1 MLDRGRIPLR
11 FVLIALGALLALW
24 LLRRALAPFFVAMV
38 LAYLLA
44 PPVNRL
50 ARWLGRPWGVV
61 AVMLGLVA
69 MMATLLMVLGPW
81 LMDQGAHLGAS
92 LPRWRQ
98 ALDDRILPWLQAH
111 PTWQLRLDQALDGLD
126 PALFLRGLRATGGGV
141 LGCFLDLMALILV
154 PLILYFLLLE
164 GPGLVDRLR
173 DLTPPRYR
181 ERLDRMVAAIHQ
193 RLGGYIRGQ
202 AAVAAAMGV
211 LQGLA
216 FATLG
221 VPYAWL
227 LGLVAGLSNVVPY
240 SPYFT
245 ALPPA
250 LVLAYL
256 DGGSR
261 GHLLAIAAVFMV
273 VQKAEGF
280 YFTPVWVG
288 RASRLHP
295 LEVLLALT
303 AFGFW
308 FGVLGLIFAVP
319 LAVVLK
325 VVLEEVLLD
334 YKAHPWFSEA
344 P

>member
-1 MLDRGRIPLR
+1 MSERGRIPLR
-11 FVLIALGALLALW
+11 FALIALGTLLALW

-44 PPVNRL
+44 PLVNRL

-61 AVMLGLVA
+61 IVMLGLVTA
-69 MMATLLMVLGPW
+69 ISTLLVVLGPW
-81 LMDQGAHLGAS
+81 LMGQGERLVTS
-92 LPRWRQ
+92 LPHWREE
-98 ALDDRILPWLQAH
+98 LNGRVLPWIQAH
-111 PTWQLRLDQALDGLD
+111 PTWRLRLDQALESLD
-126 PALFLRGLRATGGGV
+126 PSLLLRGLQATGGGL
-141 LGCFLDLMALILV
+141 LGCFLDLLALILV
-154 PLILYFLLLE
+154 PLILYFLLME
-164 GPGLVDRLR
+164 GPSLAGKLR
-173 DLTPPRYR
+173 ELAPPRHR
-181 ERLDRMVAAIHQ
+181 ERLDRMTAAIHQ

-202 AAVAAAMGV
+202 AAVAAAMSV
-211 LQGLA
+211 LQGVA
-216 FATLG
+216 FAILG

-227 LGLVAGLSNVVPY
+227 LGLIAGLSNVVPY
-240 SPYFT
+240 SPYIT

-256 DGGSR
+256 NGGTR
-261 GHLLAIAAVFMV
+261 GYLLAIATVFIV

-325 VVLEEVLLD
+325 VLLEEMLLD
-334 YKAHPWFSEA
+334 YQAHPWFGEA

>member
-1 MLDRGRIPLR
+1 MSDRGRIPLR
-11 FVLIALGALLALW
+11 FALIALGTLMALW

-44 PPVNRL
+44 PLVNRL

-61 AVMLGLVA
+61 LVMLGLVTTIS
-69 MMATLLMVLGPW
+69 TLLVVLGPW
-81 LMDQGAHLGAS
+81 LMGQGERLVTS
-92 LPRWRQ
+92 LPRWREE
-98 ALDDRILPWLQAH
+98 LHGRILPWIQAH
-111 PTWQLRLDQALDGLD
+111 PTWRLRLDQALEGLD
-126 PALFLRGLRATGGGV
+126 PTLFLRGLQATGGGL
-141 LGCFLDLMALILV
+141 LGCFLDLLALILV
-154 PLILYFLLLE
+154 PLILYFLLME
-164 GPGLVDRLR
+164 GPSLAGKLR
-173 DLTPPRYR
+173 ELAPPRHR
-181 ERLDRMVAAIHQ
+181 ERLDRMTAAIHQ

-202 AAVAAAMGV
+202 TAVAAAMGV
-211 LQGLA
+211 LQGVA

-227 LGLVAGLSNVVPY
+227 LGLIAGLSNVVPY
-240 SPYFT
+240 SPYIT

-256 DGGSR
+256 NGGTR
-261 GHLLAIAAVFMV
+261 GYLLAIATVFIV

-325 VVLEEVLLD
+325 VLLEEMLLD
-334 YKAHPWFSEA
+334 YKAHPWFGET